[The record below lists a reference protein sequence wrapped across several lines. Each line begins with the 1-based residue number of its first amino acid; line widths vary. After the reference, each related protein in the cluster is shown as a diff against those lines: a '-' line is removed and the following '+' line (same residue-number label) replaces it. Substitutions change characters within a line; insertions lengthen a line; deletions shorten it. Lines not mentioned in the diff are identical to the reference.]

1 MTLGL
6 IGRKLGMTQ
15 CFDESGV
22 LAPVTLIEA
31 GPCVVLQK
39 KVVSTDGYN
48 ALQLGFGDA
57 REKKITR
64 PMTGHLAPSKSKA
77 CRFVREV
84 RISDPD
90 SYEVGQTL
98 DLDIFEDGEKVDVVG
113 TSKGR
118 GFQGAIKRHG
128 QHRGPESHGSNY
140 HRRVGSMGMSAT
152 PARVHKGKR
161 LPGQMGNKR
170 MTAQGLRIMKR
181 DKSTNIIAVRG
192 SVPGSTNGMVIIRK
206 SVKAKRS

>member
-57 REKKITR
+57 RENKITR
-64 PMTGHLAPSKSKA
+64 PMAGHLAPSNSKA
-77 CRFVREV
+77 CRYVREV
-84 RISDPD
+84 RINDPD
-90 SYEVGQTL
+90 RYEVGQTL
-98 DLDIFEDGEKVDVVG
+98 DLDIFEDGEKVDIVG

-118 GFQGAIKRHG
+118 GFQGVIKRHG
-128 QHRGPESHGSNY
+128 QHRGPESHGSMY
-140 HRRVGSMGMSAT
+140 HRRVGSMGMSAD
-152 PARVHKGKR
+152 PSRVMKGKR

-170 MTAQGLRIMKR
+170 MTAQGLKIMKR

-192 SVPGSTNGMVIIRK
+192 SVPGSANGMVIIRK